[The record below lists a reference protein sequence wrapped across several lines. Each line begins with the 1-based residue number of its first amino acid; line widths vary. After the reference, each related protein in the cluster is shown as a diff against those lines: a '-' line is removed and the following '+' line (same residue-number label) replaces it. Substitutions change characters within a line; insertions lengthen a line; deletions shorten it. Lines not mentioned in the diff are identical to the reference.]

1 MRMRMAELSAES
13 GVPVATVKYYLR
25 EGLLPAGE
33 RTSPNQARYSQAH
46 LRRLKL
52 VKALTEVGGMS
63 LASAKAVLSAVDD
76 DEVTPHE
83 VMGVVQEE
91 LGGIP
96 PTVSE
101 EAADQAFAVL
111 DEICRRNGWGELP
124 RDHVIVA
131 NVVAAL
137 ATAGELGHDELAVR
151 LEEYAH
157 LALRVAEL
165 DLETVRGLSSVDR
178 IIETGVVVTVLGD
191 RVFAALRHMGQ
202 ALISRDV
209 LRERP

>member
-1 MRMRMAELSAES
+1 MRMAELSDRS

-33 RTSPNQARYSQAH
+33 RTSPNQARYAETH

-63 LASAKAVLSAVDD
+63 LASAKAVLTAVDND
-76 DEVTPHE
+76 DVTPHE

-96 PTVSE
+96 PAVSE
-101 EAADQAFAVL
+101 EAADRAFAVL
-111 DEICRRNGWGELP
+111 DEICRRNGWGEP
-124 RDHVIVA
+124 KRDHVTVA
-131 NVVAAL
+131 NLVAAL
-137 ATAGELGHDELAVR
+137 ATAGELGHEELTDR

-157 LALRVAEL
+157 HAIRVAEL
-165 DLETVRGLSSVDR
+165 DVETVQGLTSVDR
-178 IIETGVVVTVLGD
+178 IIETGVVAIVLGD
-191 RVFAALRHMGQ
+191 RIFAALRHLAQ
-202 ALISRDV
+202 ELRSRDV
-209 LRERP
+209 LHERP